1 MWERKMGSE
10 LSLAT
15 LRYEVNDR
23 LANPLQKAKVWD
35 SKPRAAKSSQKCIK
49 SQERS
54 QISYWKDLH
63 RGLCVLEVT
72 YHFEAAAVNITIKF
86 TI

>member
-49 SQERS
+49 GQERS

-63 RGLCVLEVT
+63 QGLWVLEVT

>member
-1 MWERKMGSE
+1 MGSE

-15 LRYEVNDR
+15 LRYEVNNR

-63 RGLCVLEVT
+63 RGLWVLEAT
-72 YHFEAAAVNITIKF
+72 YQAAAVNIMIKF